1 MIESCPKCRNLSEL
15 YRYPFG
21 ADEEPIC
28 YRCNCGIRSYCS
40 SMFDYGFSYPHPNDK
55 QTKKKYYLTVRIK
68 LRDEF
73 HLACV
78 HFAVGEYW
86 AGRGDAATAKV
97 HHNIYLKK
105 LGIIDLYPATAERQW
120 QLKTEKE

>member
-68 LRDEF
+68 LRDEIEKKDKEINLMKEVF
-73 HLACV
+73 TFV
-78 HFAVGEYW
+78 YKNQFDVPEYMV
-86 AGRGDAATAKV
+86 ATE
-97 HHNIYLKK
+97 ILKK
-105 LGIIDLYPATAERQW
+105 
-120 QLKTEKE
+120 EKKE